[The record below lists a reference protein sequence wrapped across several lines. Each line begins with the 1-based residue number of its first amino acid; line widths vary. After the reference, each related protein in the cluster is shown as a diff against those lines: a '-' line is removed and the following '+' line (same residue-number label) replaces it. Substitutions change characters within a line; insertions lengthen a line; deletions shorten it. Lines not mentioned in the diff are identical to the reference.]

1 MTASRS
7 PLSALPLCCTK
18 LPGVRESPTV
28 AVASTTWPL
37 LGRGRTDGG
46 TVQWGNRGQASDIE
60 SSTRDKNHEVRLA
73 DSRREKQN
81 SQILTN
87 STFPHALPPVV
98 KISPS
103 NPLIRPPIFGLP
115 P

>member
-1 MTASRS
+1 MLLNFDLAATLMTASRS
-7 PLSALPLCCTK
+7 PLSALPLCCTP

-87 STFPHALPPVV
+87 STFPHVLPPCREN
-98 KISPS
+98 IY
-103 NPLIRPPIFGLP
+103 L
-115 P
+115 

>member
-1 MTASRS
+1 MLLNFDLAATLMTASRS
-7 PLSALPLCCTK
+7 PLSALPLCCTP

-60 SSTRDKNHEVRLA
+60 SSTRDKNHEVVRLA

-87 STFPHALPPVV
+87 STFPHVLPPL
-98 KISPS
+98 S
-103 NPLIRPPIFGLP
+103 
-115 P
+115 